1 MELMKRAVWCSIL
14 QSNAVV
20 TNAEELHQTAQNVCK
35 KINIL
40 FICKRSVSKETVKLR
55 ERWECCKAITQTNY
69 TGYGL
74 PQELIPIFNSSSSF
88 SLPSYRGPLIAATVD
103 GLISFKGNSLIA
115 QSDDRDMAIL
125 ATDKVAAVAEAKLA
139 VIERL
144 IKEEENSYTLSRKD
158 VSENVSHRTLQWV
171 NAQEIANS
179 MKESTAADRQHVTP
193 P

>member
-1 MELMKRAVWCSIL
+1 
-14 QSNAVV
+14 
-20 TNAEELHQTAQNVCK
+20 
-35 KINIL
+35 
-40 FICKRSVSKETVKLR
+40 
-55 ERWECCKAITQTNY
+55 
-69 TGYGL
+69 
-74 PQELIPIFNSSSSF
+74 
-88 SLPSYRGPLIAATVD
+88 
-103 GLISFKGNSLIA
+103 
-115 QSDDRDMAIL
+115 MAIL